1 MLESLCYE
9 GECIVSSRVVVT
21 RAFKKR
27 IFRLN
32 FGYNALV
39 LFGFFRCIIGSSSR
53 RFPAIRSSINAL
65 ETARK
70 VPQKQG

>member
-1 MLESLCYE
+1 M
-9 GECIVSSRVVVT
+9 VVK

-39 LFGFFRCIIGSSSR
+39 LFGFFRCFIGSSSR
-53 RFPAIRSSINAL
+53 RFPAISASIFAL
-65 ETARK
+65 ETDRK
-70 VPQKQG
+70 VLQ